1 MKEKIVEILVEAG
14 VEHNKLED
22 TLQKILTQIEIE
34 KGRLL
39 LEITHY

>member
-14 VEHNKLED
+14 VKHDDLDD
-22 TLQKILTQIEIE
+22 TLQKILFEFEKE
-34 KGRLL
+34 KGRLI